1 MDLTI
6 EVAGPKQDISN
17 QKLGL
22 TTLDLFDFGPGADA
36 ATFLTMIQTGSHS
49 LQHENLLFTDDR

>member
-36 ATFLTMIQTGSHS
+36 ATFLIMI
-49 LQHENLLFTDDR
+49 